1 MTKAHA
7 IMALRPN
14 ANFVLQGDEIVWQ
27 DEEQTQPT
35 EEEIAQKIAE
45 LEYVKEVEVY
55 KLERQEAY
63 PSTGEQFD
71 KIFHEGIDAWKAEIQ
86 AIKDAHPKAEVDAVE
101 LEDRKSTALFNH
113 RLEKYEQA
121 IERLNQIQLSQ
132 GQTEI
137 METVVVG
144 QRQALVE
151 DGENAGQPLYDP
163 DTNERVYEDITESV
177 VTQKYIEPLPATITT
192 SVIDE
197 DGNTSTQEVPNPVI
211 VKDDEER
218 AEAQAIID
226 ATPQEV
232 IDAYNAN
239 S

>member
-71 KIFHEGIDAWKAEIQ
+71 KIFHEGIDAWKVEIQ
-86 AIKDAHPKAEVDAVE
+86 AIKDAHPKAEVDTVE
-101 LEDRKSTALFNH
+101 LETRKSTALFNH

-121 IERLNQIQLSQ
+121 IARLNQIQLSQ
-132 GQTEI
+132 GQSEI

-151 DGENAGQPLYDP
+151 EGENAGLPLYDP
-163 DTNERVYEDITESV
+163 DTNEKVYEDITESL

-197 DGNTSTQEVPNPVI
+197 DGNTSTQEIPNPVI
-211 VKDDEER
+211 VKDDAER

-226 ATPQEV
+226 ATPQSV
-232 IDAYNAN
+232 IDTYNE
-239 S
+239 